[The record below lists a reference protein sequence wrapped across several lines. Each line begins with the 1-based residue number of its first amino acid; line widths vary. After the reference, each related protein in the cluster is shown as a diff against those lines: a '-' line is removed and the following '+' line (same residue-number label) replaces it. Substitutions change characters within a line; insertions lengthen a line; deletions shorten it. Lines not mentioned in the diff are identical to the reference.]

1 MVEHR
6 HDVALIVTA
15 HRESDPGGQRALVRE
30 DHVTEEERAQH
41 FQSRNPPLGIPILE
55 CPRVLLHVDLLVE
68 PVHLLLFRLHFV
80 GAPSSHKC
88 QSFVRGASIAATPPR
103 GLRQVRGV
111 LDEGRVEEEPQH
123 ERQHPDH
130 LGGFPHRGGGHLPG
144 PRDVL
149 RKRGGSRSAHFPRI
163 SIDRIS
169 CRMSTRLLSGTASA
183 MVISSAVSVFGGA
196 LPKTVPSTKLRSA
209 CARVPPGPTAPR
221 LPHSRCWIQVGLPS
235 TMSSPPHRWPR
246 AWPPLATPFR
256 MPCT

>member
-1 MVEHR
+1 MRQLIGPLVEFPGHVVGRQRAAMGVEQEDQLHQDSRGVGLLGSKVEHR

-55 CPRVLLHVDLLVE
+55 CSRVLLHVDLLVE

-80 GAPSSHKC
+80 GAPASHKC
-88 QSFVRGASIAATPPR
+88 QSFIRGASIAATPPR

-130 LGGFPHRGGGHLPG
+130 FRGFPRRGGGHCHFPG
-144 PRDVL
+144 PQWLKHRL
-149 RKRGGSRSAHFPRI
+149 RQRTCSSCPLDAALSASP
-163 SIDRIS
+163 
-169 CRMSTRLLSGTASA
+169 
-183 MVISSAVSVFGGA
+183 A
-196 LPKTVPSTKLRSA
+196 LPP
-209 CARVPPGPTAPR
+209 
-221 LPHSRCWIQVGLPS
+221 
-235 TMSSPPHRWPR
+235 
-246 AWPPLATPFR
+246 
-256 MPCT
+256 